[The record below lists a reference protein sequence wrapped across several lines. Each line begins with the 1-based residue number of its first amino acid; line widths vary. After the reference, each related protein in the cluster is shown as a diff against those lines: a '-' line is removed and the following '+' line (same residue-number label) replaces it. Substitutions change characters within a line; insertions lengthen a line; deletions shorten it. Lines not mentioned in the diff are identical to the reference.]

1 MTRTYSVVIPA
12 YNAERTIE
20 ACLAS
25 VALQTLVPLEVLVVD
40 DASRDGTEGSVHRC
54 AERLAAAGTTLR
66 YFRQPHNAGPSAAR
80 NKGILEAAGSHIAF
94 LDADDTWRADKL
106 AIVDRF
112 ASEPGTGLICHA
124 YTEAADFAS
133 ADGAPHGARPLSVPA
148 MLLRN
153 PAQTSC
159 AVVCRQSDVRF
170 DEAMRYCEDHDL
182 WLRIAERSTVLQL
195 VGGALTRLGRPQ
207 LSAGGLSGD
216 RMRMRSGE
224 ARVYYRFC
232 RRAWLS
238 RAWVLPFLLLMSFAK
253 HLYSGLRR

>member
-1 MTRTYSVVIPA
+1 VTRTYSVVIAA
-12 YNAERTIE
+12 YNAELTIE

-25 VALQTLVPLEVLVVD
+25 VASQTLPPREVLVID
-40 DASRDGTEGSVHRC
+40 DASRDGTEAATMRC
-54 AERLAAAGTTLR
+54 SEQLANVGTELR
-66 YFRQPHNAGPSAAR
+66 YFRLAQNSGPSAAR
-80 NKGILEAAGSHIAF
+80 NRGILEAAGDHIAF

-112 ASEPGTGLICHA
+112 ACDPGIGLICHG
-124 YTEAADFAS
+124 YTEATAIAS
-133 ADGAPHGARPLSVPA
+133 MDAVPHAARPLSIRA

-159 AVVCRQSDVRF
+159 AVVRKLPDICF

-182 WLRIAERSTVLQL
+182 WIRIAERSVVLQL
-195 VGGALTRLGRPQ
+195 VGSPLTRLGRPQ

-216 RMRMRSGE
+216 RMRMRAGE
-224 ARVYYRFC
+224 ARVYCNFC

-238 RAWVLPFLLLMSFAK
+238 RAWALPGLLLVSLAK